1 MTPSQSIEDHGGMQ
15 PAVVAAS
22 NGGGRKPV
30 SFDLEAIA
38 SLQRPECIAAW
49 VRRFRHM
56 PPKHVS
62 VQFMRKALAYEGQVR
77 RFGGHSSA
85 VRKALKAALKE
96 GKPGNKTVSR
106 RTPAVQL
113 RPGTHLVREWNGR
126 TYQVEVLDDGF
137 WLDGKNYRSLSA
149 IARKIT
155 GVHWS
160 GPRFFGL
167 G

>member
-1 MTPSQSIEDHGGMQ
+1 MTELRSIDVHSGGWST
-15 PAVVAAS
+15 AVAAS
-22 NGGGRKPV
+22 DGGGRKPA

-38 SLQRPECIAAW
+38 SLERPECIDHW
-49 VRRFRHM
+49 VHRFGHM

>member
-1 MTPSQSIEDHGGMQ
+1 MQ
-15 PAVVAAS
+15 PVAAAAS

-30 SFDLEAIA
+30 SFNLEAIA
-38 SLQRPECIAAW
+38 SLERPNCITAW
-49 VRRFRHM
+49 VRQFGHM

-62 VQFMRKALAYEGQVR
+62 VQFMRKVLAYEEQVR
-77 RFGGHSSA
+77 LFGGHSSA
-85 VRKALKAALKE
+85 VRKALKAALKDPKQ
-96 GKPGNKTVSR
+96 GRATSR
-106 RTPAVQL
+106 DKIAPVQL

-126 TYQVEVLDDGF
+126 TYQVEVLEDGF
-137 WLDGKNYRSLSA
+137 RLDGKVYRSLSA

-155 GVHWS
+155 GAHWS

>member
-1 MTPSQSIEDHGGMQ
+1 MTEIGSIADPGGTQ
-15 PAVVAAS
+15 PAVIAALD
-22 NGGGRKPV
+22 GGGRRPA
-30 SFDLEAIA
+30 SIDLEAIV
-38 SLQRPECIAAW
+38 SLERRECIAAW
-49 VRRFRHM
+49 VRLFGHM

-62 VQFMRKALAYEGQVR
+62 VQFMRKALAYEEQVR

-85 VRKALKAALKE
+85 VRKALKGALKE

>member
-1 MTPSQSIEDHGGMQ
+1 MTELQSVADGSGTQ
-15 PAVVAAS
+15 PAVVPVS
-22 NGGGRKPV
+22 GGGGRKPA

-38 SLQRPECIAAW
+38 SLERPECIASR
-49 VRRFRHM
+49 VRRFGHM

-62 VQFMRKALAYEGQVR
+62 VQFMRKALAYEEQVR
-77 RFGGHSSA
+77 LFGGHSSA

-96 GKPGNKTVSR
+96 RKPGRETASA

-126 TYQVEVLDDGF
+126 TYQVEVLENGF
-137 WLDGKNYRSLSA
+137 RLDGRVYRSLSA
-149 IARKIT
+149 IAHKIT
-155 GVHWS
+155 GAHWS